1 MMGLLLAFLLAQT
14 PCERGG
20 KGAQCVTCDRS
31 ERGVYV
37 CKGVC
42 YVKRGAGSDGGYN
55 TASLKAEDKA
65 EDVARRK
72 VDEQAKERCP

>member
-1 MMGLLLAFLLAQT
+1 MISLLLMLALSGS
-14 PCERGG
+14 CERGG

-42 YVKRGAGSDGGYN
+42 YQSARKADGGYR
-55 TASLKAEDKA
+55 AEHLQQEDKD
-65 EDVARRK
+65 EDVAKSK
-72 VDEQAKERCP
+72 VDAEAKEKCP